1 MYSLIDEFLCR
12 YQIETDI
19 LNDIVNLNKCV
30 VAKQRDL
37 KDYQIK
43 TKYNILEYILDMDV
57 ELKKSNQRIQITYPH
72 DPIRSKD
79 LAWFMESLF
88 FARRRSFG
96 KNYLKVI

>member
-1 MYSLIDEFLCR
+1 
-12 YQIETDI
+12 
-19 LNDIVNLNKCV
+19 V
-30 VAKQRDL
+30 VSKQRDL
-37 KDYQIK
+37 KDYEIH

-57 ELKKSNQRIQITYPH
+57 ELNEKNQKVSITYPH

-96 KNYLKVI
+96 KNFLKTIK